1 MKLVFDP
8 WRAFTVKY
16 KQTVV
21 LRFLH
26 DVAKTS
32 ETKFRRGVKNP
43 PKTGRL
49 YLINGRQH
57 QASSQR
63 TEAEYPANLS
73 GQLLK
78 SIKSKA
84 TANTA
89 TVGSNAPHSIYLREG
104 TRNMNRRKMSDSALK
119 EAVPEA
125 RRRMGRWAVFT
136 RGGE

>member
-8 WRAFTVKY
+8 WRTFTVKY

-78 SIKSKA
+78 SIKSR
-84 TANTA
+84 TTVNSA
-89 TVGSNAPHSIYLREG
+89 TVGSNAPYSIYLREG
-104 TRNMNRRKMSDSALK
+104 TRDMNRRKMSDSALR
-119 EAVPEA
+119 ESVPEA

>member
-49 YLINGRQH
+49 YLINGRRH

-63 TEAEYPANLS
+63 AEAEYPANLS

-89 TVGSNAPHSIYLREG
+89 TVGSNAPYSIYLREG

-125 RRRMGRWAVFT
+125 RRRMGRWAIFT